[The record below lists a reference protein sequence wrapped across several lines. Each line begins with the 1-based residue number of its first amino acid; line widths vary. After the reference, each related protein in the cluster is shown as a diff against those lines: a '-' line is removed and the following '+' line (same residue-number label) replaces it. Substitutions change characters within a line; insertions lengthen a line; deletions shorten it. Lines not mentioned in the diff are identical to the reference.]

1 MNELAHF
8 AIHANNVNRTKQ
20 FYERVFSWKCEKYG
34 EAQDFLQI
42 KSAEGKV
49 LGAIQSRKYNPGK
62 QDLVGFECS
71 INVDDV
77 DATARAVEAAGG
89 TILMKKTAIP
99 YVGWIVKFS
108 DTEGNLCCA
117 VNYDSAAR

>member
-1 MNELAHF
+1 MNDLAHF
-8 AIHANNVNRTKQ
+8 AIHANDVNRTKQ
-20 FYERVFSWKCEKYG
+20 FYESVFSWKCETYDH
-34 EAQDFLQI
+34 ARDFLQI
-42 KSAEGKV
+42 RSTEGKV

-62 QDLVGFECS
+62 QDLLGFECS

-77 DATARAVEAAGG
+77 EATARAVEAAGG

-99 YVGWIVKFS
+99 HVGWIVKFS

-117 VNYDSAAR
+117 VNYDSAAI